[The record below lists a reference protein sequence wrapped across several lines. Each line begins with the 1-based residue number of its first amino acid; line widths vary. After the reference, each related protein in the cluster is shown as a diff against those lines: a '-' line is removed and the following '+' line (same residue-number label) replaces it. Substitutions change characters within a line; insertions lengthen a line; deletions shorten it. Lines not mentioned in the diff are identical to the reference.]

1 MRPCSHDKRVRFWRR
16 DCVAQ
21 ADWVEGLR
29 DSSDPD
35 DLVLLITHGDMQ
47 GRLLN
52 VLLARQLGLPDF
64 NEGKDQS
71 QTVYLGWHAGSN
83 TSVSM
88 LTLHPEGQEQPEFVI
103 EFSHRLD
110 HLGPDTEPDT
120 LMRGYKYL
128 GLVASTESERKQG
141 VGYWGLRAA
150 PKM

>member
-1 MRPCSHDKRVRFWRR
+1 M
-16 DCVAQ
+16 Q
-21 ADWVEGLR
+21 ADWIESLR

-35 DLVLLITHGDMQ
+35 EVVLLITHGDMQ

-64 NEGKDQS
+64 KESEDATHS
-71 QTVYLGWHAGSN
+71 VYIGWHAGSN

-88 LTLHPEGQEQPEFVI
+88 LTLNPPGVVHKGQEQQEFAI

-128 GLVASTESERKQG
+128 GLVAPTKLESDEG
-141 VGYWGLRAA
+141 IGYWGLRMA